1 MCKRNV
7 LNAFF
12 VFVGKVDVSLT
23 DSVQQ
28 LISLFRSLCITFGKP
43 YSDKKVR
50 TDDKQKHLG
59 ASLQT
64 NERVLYFASMAD
76 GYLHVVSK
84 GINTSFYNLLFIC

>member
-1 MCKRNV
+1 MLFC
-7 LNAFF
+7 FI
-12 VFVGKVDVSLT
+12 GKVDVSLT

-50 TDDKQKHLG
+50 IDDKQTHFG

-64 NERVLYFASMAD
+64 NERVLFSPSWTISLKENSD
-76 GYLHVVSK
+76 EFL
-84 GINTSFYNLLFIC
+84 YNL

>member
-1 MCKRNV
+1 MS
-7 LNAFF
+7 F

-50 TDDKQKHLG
+50 IDDKQKHLG

-64 NERVLYFASMAD
+64 NERVLF
-76 GYLHVVSK
+76 
-84 GINTSFYNLLFIC
+84 LLSWTVTYM